1 MLGKLGGQW
10 ASLGIPIVERMIRFV
25 DLFEAGR
32 NA

>member
-1 MLGKLGGQW
+1 MLGKLGGKW
-10 ASLGIPIVERMIRFV
+10 ASLSIPIVKRIRFV